1 MDGAANAQYEA
12 IKAFSETDQTEDFK
26 AITVPTFVLHCEDDQ
41 LVPVADARKSIK
53 LLKNGNLKLY
63 AGAPHGMHTTHADV
77 LDNDILALIQAK

>member
-1 MDGAANAQYEA
+1 MGGGEVARYVAKYGQPA
-12 IKAFSETDQTEDFK
+12 FK
-26 AITVPTFVLHCEDDQ
+26 AITVPTFVLHGEDDQ